1 MFSLRPIVAVCIVS
15 VLTAAGTLHGQT
27 AWYEG
32 FESAEISWRDAGG
45 DAQYRILD
53 HRRVQNEA
61 HTGKGCEWL
70 RVSGNGGSYVH
81 IAHDVGRP
89 IVIDELMP
97 SLWIKSDR
105 SGLQLLARLVLPR
118 TIDSK
123 TGRPVSTIVAGTSYT
138 DAGRWQELRI
148 TDMPRLL
155 ARQIRFLHNQLGPK
169 VDGREAYID
178 AVLLNV
184 YGGPGVTS
192 VWIDDLDVAGFV
204 STSAPPQAQTVKP
217 LPPVGND
224 ASGNGAWMP
233 KASGTTASA
242 AGSVAGNPAGNAAF
256 AAADSYTDNHGQ
268 DARATQVFAGNDLSR
283 TPPIMPIQPKRHEVK
298 LSGSVLTVDSRPFF
312 PRAIEHQGEPLA
324 LLKQL
329 GFNTVWLKR
338 LPAQE
343 ILEEA
348 DRLGLWVICPPPRPP
363 KPDGSSD
370 PAAVLS
376 DVGPAFDSVLMWDLG
391 GDPQVNWGLS
401 RFSSDENGTVPFP
414 PGATGYLPVSQR
426 LEIARR
432 WAEQIRN
439 ADRRGERPMICRP
452 SADLRGY
459 SRLDSAMILL
469 IDRRPLGTSM
479 ELADYGTWVGRQPL
493 LARPGTSVW
502 TTIQTQVNESLR
514 RQIAAIEPGNATP
527 LEISFEQMQL
537 MALTAITA
545 KSRGL
550 LFLSSSPMDANDTET
565 RHRAIALQLLNLELE
580 LIEPWAAAG
589 DSVISCKSSE
599 KDVVT
604 VMLQAERARLLLP
617 VWYSPG
623 AQCVPAQSAVKNLTL
638 KAPGVPESAGAFEMN
653 PSGIT
658 PIPHKRAVGMQMTLA
673 EFDLTAQVLLAQDPL
688 LVNNITRRWAVIGQ
702 QAAQL
707 EHDLAVHDF
716 YTVQKI
722 AGELDHRPGAKI
734 PPPALLD
741 AARKSLQWC
750 DSQMAAR
757 QYAAAKLGADQA
769 MSSLRAVERFYW
781 DDAIVEKKDEK
792 KLASIVT
799 SPAALSFHTLPTHW
813 RLIDRIRAARFGPN
827 LLPGGDFE
835 NLNMMFQTGWRY
847 LKTPVP
853 GVQTAADLL
862 AGSAH
867 SGAFGLRLSVTADD
881 LKNPP
886 AMLES
891 PPIRFVSP
899 SIMVEAGQIV
909 CIHGWV
915 NVPSP
920 ITGSV
925 DGLMIFDSLGG
936 EALADRVGHSAGWRE
951 FALYRIAP
959 QSAAMNVTFAL
970 TGLGEAWIDDVYIQ
984 VLDVQPVT
992 LTAR

>member
-1 MFSLRPIVAVCIVS
+1 MISRWPIFAIFI
-15 VLTAAGTLHGQT
+15 LTAFTAAGTVHGQT

-32 FESAEISWRDAGG
+32 FEGTEFSWREAGG
-45 DAQYRILD
+45 DAQYRILE

-70 RVSGNGGSYVH
+70 KVSANGGSNVY

-89 IVIDELMP
+89 MVIDELMP
-97 SLWIKSDR
+97 SLWVKSDR
-105 SGLQLLARLVLPR
+105 SGLQLLARLALPR

-123 TGRPVSTIVAGTSYT
+123 TGRPVTTLVIGTSYT
-138 DAGRWQELRI
+138 DTGRWQELRI

-155 ARQIRFLHNQLGPK
+155 ARQIRFLHNQLGPN

-178 AVLLNV
+178 AVILNI
-184 YGGPGVTS
+184 YGGPGVTN
-192 VWIDDLDVAGFV
+192 VWIDDLDIAGYVAMSGP
-204 STSAPPQAQTVKP
+204 SQGPPQAQIVNP
-217 LPPVGND
+217 LPPVGNNA
-224 ASGNGAWMP
+224 ASGNSAWMP
-233 KASGTTASA
+233 KGSGSPVSATGSTGGNPSSDAGAGA
-242 AGSVAGNPAGNAAF
+242 AGP
-256 AAADSYTDNHGQ
+256 GQ
-268 DARATQVFAGNDLSR
+268 DFSGNEPVNSA
-283 TPPIMPIQPKRHEVK
+283 PYVPVQPKRHEIK

-312 PRAIEHQGEPLA
+312 LRAIEHQGEPLA

-329 GFNTVWLKR
+329 GFNAVCLKR
-338 LPAQE
+338 LPTQE

-348 DRLGLWVICPPPRPP
+348 DKLGLWVICPPPRPS
-363 KPDGSSD
+363 KSDGVSD
-370 PAAVLS
+370 QAAALTDIS
-376 DVGPAFDSVLMWDLG
+376 PAFDPVLMWDLG
-391 GDPQVNWGLS
+391 
-401 RFSSDENGTVPFP
+401 SD
-414 PGATGYLPVSQR
+414 LPAER
-426 LEIARR
+426 LESTRR

-439 ADRRGERPMICRP
+439 ADHRGQRPLVCRP
-452 SADLRGY
+452 STDLRGY

-479 ELADYGTWVGRQPL
+479 ELADYGTWVRRQPL
-493 LARPGTSVW
+493 LSRPGTPVW
-502 TTIQTQVNESLR
+502 TTIQTQTNESLR
-514 RQIAAIEPGNATP
+514 QQIAALEPGNTTP

-537 MALTAITA
+537 TVLTAIA
-545 KSRGL
+545 ADSRGL
-550 LFLSSSPMDANDTET
+550 MFLSNSPLDSNDTET
-565 RHRAIALQLLNLELE
+565 RHRALALQLLNLELE

-589 DSVISCKSSE
+589 DIVTTSDSSQKE
-599 KDVVT
+599 VT
-604 VMLQAERARLLLP
+604 AAVFRAERTRLVLP

-623 AQCVPAQSAVKNLTL
+623 AQCVPAQSAAKKLTL
-638 KAPGVPESAGAFEMN
+638 SVPGVPESAGAFEMN

-658 PIPHKRAVGMQMTLA
+658 PIPHNRRIGMLVTLA
-673 EFDLTAQVLLAQDPL
+673 DFNLTAQVLLAQDPQ
-688 LVNNITRRWAVIGQ
+688 LVSNITQRWAIIGR

-707 EHDLAVHDF
+707 EHDLAVHKF

-722 AGELDHRPGAKI
+722 AEQLDQRPGANI

-741 AARKSLQWC
+741 AARKSLQLC

-769 MSSLRAVERFYW
+769 MSALRAVERFYW
-781 DDAIVEKKDEK
+781 DDAVNSRM
-792 KLASIVT
+792 LASPAT
-799 SPAALSFHTLPTHW
+799 SPAALGFQTLPTHW

-847 LKTPVP
+847 LKSSASSVE
-853 GVQTAADLL
+853 TAADLL
-862 AGSAH
+862 AGSSH
-867 SGAFGLRLSVTADD
+867 SGAFGLRLSITADD
-881 LKNPP
+881 IKHPP

-891 PPIRFVSP
+891 APIKFVSP

-925 DGLMIFDSLGG
+925 DGLMIFDSIGG
-936 EALADRVGHSAGWRE
+936 ESLADRIGHSDGWRQ

-970 TGLGEAWIDDVYIQ
+970 TGLGEAWIDDVNVQ
-984 VLDVQPVT
+984 VLDATPAGY
-992 LTAR
+992 TAR

>member
-1 MFSLRPIVAVCIVS
+1 MS
-15 VLTAAGTLHGQT
+15 VLTAAGTVHAQT

-32 FESAEISWRDAGG
+32 FEGAEISWRDAGG

-70 RVSGNGGSYVH
+70 RLSGNGGSYVY

-123 TGRPVSTIVAGTSYT
+123 TGRPVSTLVAGTSYT

-155 ARQIRFLHNQLGPK
+155 ARQIRFLRSQTSTN

-184 YGGPGVTS
+184 YGGPGVTN
-192 VWIDDLDVAGFV
+192 VWIDDLDVAGYV
-204 STSAPPQAQTVKP
+204 SASAPPQAQTVTP
-217 LPPVGND
+217 LPPIGNNA
-224 ASGNGAWMP
+224 ASGNTAWMP
-233 KASGTTASA
+233 KGSGAPASA
-242 AGSVAGNPAGNAAF
+242 AGSVAGNPASDPAF
-256 AAADSYTDNHGQ
+256 AAAGSYMDNHRQ
-268 DARATQVFAGNDLSR
+268 DARATQGFAGNDLSR
-283 TPPIMPIQPKRHEVK
+283 TPPIVTIQPKRHEVK

-312 PRAIEHQGEPLA
+312 SRAIEHQGEPLA
-324 LLKQL
+324 VLKQL

-348 DRLGLWVICPPPRPP
+348 DRLGLWVICPPPSPP
-363 KPDGSSD
+363 RADGVSD

-376 DVGPAFDSVLMWDLG
+376 DVGPAFDPVLIWDLS
-391 GDPQVNWGLS
+391 GDLS
-401 RFSSDENGTVPFP
+401 PGATGVLPVPS
-414 PGATGYLPVSQR
+414 GATGYLPVSQR
-426 LEIARR
+426 LETTRR

-439 ADRRGERPMICRP
+439 ADHRGERPLICRP

-479 ELADYGTWVGRQPL
+479 ELTDYGTWVGRQPL

-514 RQIAAIEPGNATP
+514 QQIAALEPGNATP

-550 LFLSSSPMDANDTET
+550 LFLSSSPLDANDTET

-589 DSVISCKSSE
+589 DSVTTCKSSE

-604 VMLQAERARLLLP
+604 AMLQAERARLLLP
-617 VWYSPG
+617 IWYSPG
-623 AQCVPAQSAVKNLTL
+623 AQCAPAQSAAKNLTL
-638 KAPGVPESAGAFEMN
+638 VAPGVPESAGAFELN
-653 PSGIT
+653 PSGIK
-658 PIPHKRAVGMQMTLA
+658 PLPHKRVDGGMRVILG
-673 EFDLTAQVLLAQDPL
+673 EFDLTAQTLLAQDPL
-688 LVNNITRRWAVIGQ
+688 IVNNITRRWAVIGP

-722 AGELDHRPGAKI
+722 AGQLDERPGAKT

-741 AARKSLQWC
+741 DARKSLQSC
-750 DSQMAAR
+750 DTQMAAR
-757 QYAAAKLGADQA
+757 QYAAAKLAADQA
-769 MSSLRAVERFYW
+769 MSSLRAIQRFYW
-781 DDAIVEKKDEK
+781 DDAVDDK
-792 KLASIVT
+792 KLASPVT
-799 SPAALSFHTLPTHW
+799 SPAALGFQTLPSHF
-813 RLIDRIRAARFGPN
+813 RLVDRIRAARFGPN

-835 NLNMMFQTGWRY
+835 NLDMMFQTGWRY
-847 LKTPVP
+847 LKTPLP

-881 LKNPP
+881 LKHPP

-899 SIMVEAGQIV
+899 SIMLEAGQIV

-925 DGLMIFDSLGG
+925 DGLMIFDSTGG
-936 EALADRVGHSAGWRE
+936 EALADRVGHSTGWRQ

-984 VLDVQPVT
+984 VLDVQPPT
-992 LTAR
+992 FTAR

>member
-1 MFSLRPIVAVCIVS
+1 M
-15 VLTAAGTLHGQT
+15 
-27 AWYEG
+27 
-32 FESAEISWRDAGG
+32 
-45 DAQYRILD
+45 
-53 HRRVQNEA
+53 
-61 HTGKGCEWL
+61 
-70 RVSGNGGSYVH
+70 
-81 IAHDVGRP
+81 
-89 IVIDELMP
+89 
-97 SLWIKSDR
+97 
-105 SGLQLLARLVLPR
+105 
-118 TIDSK
+118 
-123 TGRPVSTIVAGTSYT
+123 
-138 DAGRWQELRI
+138 AGR
-148 TDMPRLL
+148 
-155 ARQIRFLHNQLGPK
+155 
-169 VDGREAYID
+169 
-178 AVLLNV
+178 
-184 YGGPGVTS
+184 
-192 VWIDDLDVAGFV
+192 
-204 STSAPPQAQTVKP
+204 
-217 LPPVGND
+217 
-224 ASGNGAWMP
+224 
-233 KASGTTASA
+233 
-242 AGSVAGNPAGNAAF
+242 
-256 AAADSYTDNHGQ
+256 
-268 DARATQVFAGNDLSR
+268 
-283 TPPIMPIQPKRHEVK
+283 
-298 LSGSVLTVDSRPFF
+298 FF
-312 PRAIEHQGEPLA
+312 PGQSNTRASRWP

-363 KPDGSSD
+363 RSDGASD

-376 DVGPAFDSVLMWDLG
+376 DVGPAFDPVLMWDLG
-391 GDPQVNWGLS
+391 GDLPL
-401 RFSSDENGTVPFP
+401 
-414 PGATGYLPVSQR
+414 GATGILPAPER
-426 LEIARR
+426 LETTRR

-439 ADRRGERPMICRP
+439 ADRRGERPLICRP

-459 SRLDSAMILL
+459 SRLDNAMILL

-479 ELADYGTWVGRQPL
+479 ELADYGTWVRRQPL
-493 LARPGTSVW
+493 LARPGTPVW
-502 TTIQTQVNESLR
+502 TTVQTQANESLR
-514 RQIAAIEPGNATP
+514 QQIAALEPGNATP

-537 MALTAITA
+537 MALTAIA
-545 KSRGL
+545 ADSRGL
-550 LFLSSSPMDANDTET
+550 MFLSSSPLDANDTET
-565 RHRAIALQLLNLELE
+565 RHRALALQLLNLELE

-589 DSVISCKSSE
+589 DFVTTGTSSE
-599 KDVVT
+599 KEVT
-604 VMLQAERARLLLP
+604 AAVLRAERTRLVLP

-623 AQCVPAQSAVKNLTL
+623 AQCVPAQSAAKNLTL
-638 KAPGVPESAGAFEMN
+638 VVPGVPESAGAFEMN
-653 PSGIT
+653 PSGIK
-658 PIPHKRAVGMQMTLA
+658 PIPHKRVAGGMLVTLA

-688 LVNNITRRWAVIGQ
+688 IVNNITRRWAVIGR

-707 EHDLAVHDF
+707 EHDLAVHEF

-722 AGELDHRPGAKI
+722 AGQLDHAPGAKT

-750 DSQMAAR
+750 DAQMAAR
-757 QYAAAKLGADQA
+757 QYAAAKLGADRA

-781 DDAIVEKKDEK
+781 DDAVDDK
-792 KLASIVT
+792 KLASPAT
-799 SPAALSFHTLPTHW
+799 SPAALGFQTLPSHW

-847 LKTPVP
+847 LKSPAP

-881 LKNPP
+881 LKHPP

-936 EALADRVGHSAGWRE
+936 EALADRVGHSAGWRQ

-984 VLDVQPVT
+984 VLDVQPPT
-992 LTAR
+992 FTAR